1 MPKILKVKNMNKC
14 IGCFECMIGCAS
26 LNFHSHTLTKSAIR
40 VKTKGGLQSQFAA
53 VICVGCSDPACAEAC
68 PTQALTPR
76 PGGGVLFNAKKCIG
90 CEKCVPACIVGAI
103 AMDKQA
109 KKPIICK
116 QCGACVQLCPHEC
129 LAMEEA

>member
-1 MPKILKVKNMNKC
+1 VPKILKVKNMNKC

-68 PTQALTPR
+68 PTQAT
-76 PGGGVLFNAKKCIG
+76 NAPTRRRRLI
-90 CEKCVPACIVGAI
+90 
-103 AMDKQA
+103 
-109 KKPIICK
+109 
-116 QCGACVQLCPHEC
+116 
-129 LAMEEA
+129 

>member
-1 MPKILKVKNMNKC
+1 VPKILKVKNMNKC

-40 VKTKGGLQSQFAA
+40 VKTKGGS
-53 VICVGCSDPACAEAC
+53 VPHTG
-68 PTQALTPR
+68 T
-76 PGGGVLFNAKKCIG
+76 KKCIG